1 MFNSKPDCCWSQWCT
16 SDPMMLNEAFCKALK
31 STGMQSKQWHFWFD
45 LCSKKCDFV
54 YVSKAEQRAP
64 CLSGGSF
71 QPAWQFPSK
80 KSQWSFTVFL
90 LAERIRGR
98 NVRPCLLDWGISL
111 MTPTCLHDTLG
122 RREYSNKLGPRWASC
137 GKKDI
142 KVAFCSKKKS
152 GQMCHCCFSS
162 PYHLFALGIENY
174 IKIKGWRRVNKCIS
188 A

>member
-1 MFNSKPDCCWSQWCT
+1 MEWCW
-16 SDPMMLNEAFCKALK
+16 MEAFCKALK
-31 STGMQSKQWHFWFD
+31 STSMQSKQWHFWFD
-45 LCSKKCDFV
+45 LCSEKCDFV
-54 YVSKAEQRAP
+54 YASKAEQRAP

-142 KVAFCSKKKS
+142 KVAFRSKKIWSDVSLLLFKS
-152 GQMCHCCFSS
+152 LSFVCFGDRKLYPNQRLTQS
-162 PYHLFALGIENY
+162 E
-174 IKIKGWRRVNKCIS
+174 
-188 A
+188 

>member
-1 MFNSKPDCCWSQWCT
+1 MMHFWCNDAERKHIVKHLNPQACRANSDT
-16 SDPMMLNEAFCKALK
+16 SDLIFYAAKNVTLFTFPKLSRELLVYQEA
-31 STGMQSKQWHFWFD
+31 
-45 LCSKKCDFV
+45 
-54 YVSKAEQRAP
+54 VSSLP
-64 CLSGGSF
+64 DSF
-71 QPAWQFPSK
+71 LQK
-80 KSQWSFTVFL
+80 KSQWSFTFFL

-142 KVAFCSKKKS
+142 KVAFRSKKS

-174 IKIKGWRRVNKCIS
+174 IQIKGWCRVNKHIS
-188 A
+188 V